1 MSGFDWQVR
10 GVHLQ
15 EVQRELKALEDN
27 IKERAIRAGLVAVVA
42 PVKRTAKAIAPAE
55 SGDMARAIGHRN
67 INKRQR
73 SRLGFL
79 AGEVG
84 ILVGTN
90 RRINGRWQGRKG
102 MWQEHGTEK
111 MSANPFLWPAMQQ
124 NQGGTPKRFYE
135 GLTKYLERQRSR
147 GAIA

>member
-1 MSGFDWQVR
+1 MSSFDWQVR

-15 EVQRELKALEDN
+15 DMQRELKALEDN

-42 PVKRTAKAIAPAE
+42 PVKRTAKSQAPTD
-55 SGDMARAIGHRN
+55 SGDMARAVGHLNLNR
-67 INKRQR
+67 RQR
-73 SRLGFL
+73 SRLGFK

-84 ILVGTN
+84 LLVGTN

-102 MWQEHGTEK
+102 MWQEHGTNR
-111 MSANPFLWPAMQQ
+111 MDANPFLLPAMQQ
-124 NQGGTPKRFYE
+124 HQSGVPGRFYQ
-135 GLTKYLERQRSR
+135 GLSKYLDRQRSK

>member
-1 MSGFDWQVR
+1 MSGFDWQVQ
-10 GVHLQ
+10 GVELQ
-15 EVQRELKALEDN
+15 QMRRDLQVLEDN

-42 PVKRTAKAIAPAE
+42 PVKRTAKAEAPRD
-55 SGDMARAIGHRN
+55 SGDLAQAIGHRS

-73 SRLGFL
+73 GRLGMK

-102 MWQEHGTEK
+102 MWQELGTEN
-111 MSANPFLWPAMQQ
+111 MDANPFLWPAMQQ
-124 NQGGTPKRFYE
+124 HQSGVPGRFYE
-135 GLTKYLERQRSR
+135 GLSKYLDRQRNK
-147 GAIA
+147 GTIL

>member
-15 EVQRELKALEDN
+15 DVQRELKALEDN
-27 IKERAIRAGLVAVVA
+27 IKERAIRAGLVSVVA
-42 PVKRTAKAIAPAE
+42 PVKRTAKSEAPTD
-55 SGDMARAIGHRN
+55 SGDMAKAIGHRN

-73 SRLGFL
+73 SRLGFK

-102 MWQEHGTEK
+102 MWQEHGTEN
-111 MSANPFLWPAMQQ
+111 MEANPFLWPAMQQ
-124 NQGGTPKRFYE
+124 HQGGTPGRFYQ
-135 GLTKYLERQRSR
+135 GLSKYLDRQRSK